1 MSSKTR
7 RHDYVTP
14 AGAHLLFVDRADGET
29 ISKIE
34 TLIEKLELD
43 IESRDRTRDS
53 MDTDEQKNELQD
65 ISECVGK
72 QWITWNAKWALTVK
86 PRRK

>member
-1 MSSKTR
+1 M
-7 RHDYVTP
+7 V
-14 AGAHLLFVDRADGET
+14 T

-34 TLIEKLELD
+34 TLIEKLELN

-53 MDTDEQKNELQD
+53 MDTDEQKSELQD
-65 ISECVGK
+65 ISEFVGK
-72 QWITWNAKWALTVK
+72 PPRITRKAGWFLTAK